1 MRPAII
7 VLAIAGAILAA
18 DTSAATPKQATL
30 ATFAGTWIGHTRYLR
45 IDHQGHAVE
54 SVDDGCCDHVLSLDF
69 KLSNPHGTTKNASAT
84 ATVTFIHM
92 SDPGDFGPSYRPPRV
107 GQSRLV
113 YLHHGVLT
121 DELSGEAYCDPAAE
135 RRVDCGA

>member
-1 MRPAII
+1 VKAALL

-18 DTSAATPKQATL
+18 ASAATPKQATL
-30 ATFAGTWIGHTRYLR
+30 ATFAGNWIGHTRYLR

-69 KLSNPHGTTKNASAT
+69 RLSNPHGTTANAAAT
-84 ATVTFIHM
+84 ATVTHIHM
-92 SDPGDFGPSYRPPRV
+92 SDPGDFGPSYVPPRV

-113 YLHHGVLT
+113 YLHNGVLT
-121 DELSGEAYCDPAAE
+121 DELSAQAYCDAAAE
-135 RRVDCGA
+135 RRGACGA